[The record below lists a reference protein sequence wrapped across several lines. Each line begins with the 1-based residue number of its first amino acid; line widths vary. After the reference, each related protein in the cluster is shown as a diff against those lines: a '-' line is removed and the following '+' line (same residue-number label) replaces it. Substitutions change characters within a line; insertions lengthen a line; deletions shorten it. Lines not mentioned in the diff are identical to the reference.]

1 MKKLIDFGKSPW
13 PMLILTALSVVV
25 AVLTSLDWSYSEY
38 APDRPAAPAA
48 ETPVKATQP

>member
-13 PMLILTALSVVV
+13 PMLILTGLSVVV

-38 APDRPAAPAA
+38 APDRPADSPPK
-48 ETPVKATQP
+48 TSVKSPQP